1 MDEFIEGVRVQR
13 LLIEILIS
21 FIRDYHN
28 EPETVCSLS
37 PDCSSCPLNNHI
49 INTNYNREIEA
60 FEFEHQK
67 IPLLTCSY
75 HFQVSEYFLMKNGS
89 FSFGKFDLTYSELCD
104 LLSIHSTKLKKIIHQ
119 NPEQAINLLRRW
131 G

>member
-1 MDEFIEGVRVQR
+1 
-13 LLIEILIS
+13 
-21 FIRDYHN
+21 
-28 EPETVCSLS
+28 
-37 PDCSSCPLNNHI
+37 LNNHI